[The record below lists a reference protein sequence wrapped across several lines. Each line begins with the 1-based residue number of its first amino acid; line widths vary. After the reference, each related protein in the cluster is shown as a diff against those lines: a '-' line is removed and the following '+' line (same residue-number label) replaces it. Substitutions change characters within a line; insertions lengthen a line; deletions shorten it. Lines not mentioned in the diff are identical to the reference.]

1 MKHDSIKES
10 CNLAV
15 MYPKIPVFKY
25 KSEKFVYE
33 YLRENL
39 SNKFNCYYNYYVKER
54 ETDFCILVPD
64 FGFVIIE
71 VKGWDG
77 TDILSV
83 QDNTEIK
90 YKNSNNVVKT
100 DYSPLKQCRTYCQKL
115 SEMIIE
121 KKNLNVFV
129 SPIVCYPFMTE
140 EMFYQKS
147 MELISPREVTLLKED
162 FEVPSRFLEILMKK
176 ISHIKKENTVK
187 VNEQLFFELRS
198 IFESEEEILS
208 DPKLTILNKEV
219 PINKYYSK
227 LIFIPQEYEISK
239 VHEVVKLSLNLWKSG
254 VKIIVLSEQTGINK
268 ILYEQMELS
277 PSFKYLENYQSF
289 KLFNKE
295 KALISNK
302 IFHFEIYEAI
312 LNQQNEYFEVTDGNI
327 KDDNYQKTLEF
338 FHNNSNFN
346 LDQFLVE
353 HANYQSHIL
362 VSAGAGTGKTHS
374 MISRINFLI
383 FKNHFSPESLID
395 SIYMI
400 TFTNEAANNM
410 KKRLSEYFSN
420 LFLLTENTY
429 YLSMMEMVAKMN
441 ISTIHSL
448 VKKIIQHYSVHL
460 GVGTSITI
468 QSGVYERREAI
479 VRELN
484 LLVESDD
491 KYLNCA
497 SQIEKYELVRSVENL
512 LDKFEKKNVDLSQKY
527 NFGSVNGNQDLF
539 ELLMKTAK
547 KVQFNTIEEDIEK
560 NIVQLSNL
568 MIYLKK
574 ILSNLEK
581 ENDISNPIKYLFIDE
596 FQDTDDL
603 QIETIKRFQK
613 LFEFQLFVV
622 GDIKQCIYRFRGAED
637 NAFNLLLDGM
647 QNWEKDYSLTK
658 NYRTFNEL
666 LLEFDKHFSAL
677 GKNEYLKYDKALKG
691 VKISGSTLKLMNK
704 VTFRDG
710 FDFEKKLIEKLKILE
725 KSLGEK
731 ESIAI
736 LTRTNYEIEQIRQI
750 CKKHNIEVDTD
761 MADNL
766 YELES
771 SIDLYKLVLALQ
783 FNNSPK
789 YLYNLSLSNFSRKIS
804 NRVIYG
810 NRQSPNYITQLFMEN
825 KIIPKWNDYVTD
837 LKNVPVIRLIKKM
850 ISDIKP
856 WNQYV
861 HTLRI
866 TDPHEVLQKKKH
878 YKKNLD
884 LLLETIIKRTN
895 DEYMTINKIR
905 DFLYIMIFAKQH
917 EDERPIEKDNNK
929 KLLCTTV
936 HKSKGL
942 EYTHVILP
950 FCDFELESI
959 NKNEM
964 IINKNDI
971 GLQMK
976 IGETSIYNDIFK
988 NEKDKEKTSKVQ
1000 EETRIL
1006 YVAMT
1011 RAENTLTWFKSL
1023 ENNNRNVKESW
1034 SKLLER
1040 GEKNEAV
1047 SLQESI

>member
-1 MKHDSIKES
+1 MFPMNPVINYES
-10 CNLAV
+10 
-15 MYPKIPVFKY
+15 
-25 KSEKFVYE
+25 ERFVYE
-33 YLRENL
+33 YLKENL

-64 FGFVIIE
+64 LGYVIME

-77 TDILSV
+77 SDILSV
-83 QDNTEIK
+83 EDNTEIK
-90 YKNSNNVVKT
+90 YRNSNNEVET
-100 DYSPLKQCRTYCQKL
+100 DYSPLKQCRTYCHKL
-115 SEMIIE
+115 SDMIKE
-121 KKNLNVFV
+121 KKNMSVFV
-129 SPIVCYPFMTE
+129 SPVVCYPFMTE
-140 EMFYQKS
+140 EIFYQKS
-147 MELISPREVTLLKED
+147 MDLISPREVTLLKED
-162 FEVPSRFLEILMKK
+162 FKVPSRFLDILMNK
-176 ISHIKKENTVK
+176 ISHINREKTDK
-187 VNEQLFFELRS
+187 VNEQIFIELRS
-198 IFESEEEILS
+198 IFESEAEIKA
-208 DPKLTILNKEV
+208 DPSLMILNKEKTK
-219 PINKYYSK
+219 NMYYSK
-227 LIFIPQEYEISK
+227 LIFLPKKHGISK
-239 VHEVVKLSLNLWKSG
+239 VLEVIKLAMNLWKSG
-254 VKIIVLSEQTGINK
+254 VKIIVLSEQTGVNK
-268 ILYEQMELS
+268 ILFEQMELD
-277 PSFKYLENYQSF
+277 PTFKYLEKYPAF
-289 KLFNKE
+289 ELFDNE
-295 KALISNK
+295 KAHLSNR
-302 IFHFEIYEAI
+302 IFHFEIYEAKFNEQI
-312 LNQQNEYFEVTDGNI
+312 EYFEVTDGKIEENDSE
-327 KDDNYQKTLEF
+327 KLLQF
-338 FHNNSNFN
+338 FHENSNFN
-346 LDQFLVE
+346 LDQYIVE
-353 HANYQSHIL
+353 HANYQRHIL

-374 MISRINFLI
+374 MISRISYLI
-383 FKNHFSPESLID
+383 YKNQFNPESLTD

-420 LFLLTENTY
+420 LFILTENTY
-429 YLSMMEMVAKMN
+429 YLSMMEMVAKMR

-460 GVGTSITI
+460 GVGTSISI

-479 VRELN
+479 VKELN
-484 LLVESDD
+484 LLVESND
-491 KYLNCA
+491 KYLSCA
-497 SQIEKYELVRSVENL
+497 ANFEKYELVKSVENL

-527 NFGSVNGNQDLF
+527 NFGSVTGNKDLF

-547 KVQFNTIEEDIEK
+547 NVQVNTIEEDIDE
-560 NIVQLSNL
+560 NIVKLSNL

-581 ENDISNPIKYLFIDE
+581 EKDISNPIKYLFIDE

-613 LFEFQLFVV
+613 LFGFQLFVV

-647 QNWEKDYSLTK
+647 QNWEKVFSLTK

-666 LLEFDKHFSAL
+666 LLEFDKHFTVL
-677 GKNEYLKYDKALKG
+677 GKSKYLKYDKTLKG
-691 VKISGSTLKLMNK
+691 VKISGSSLKLMNK
-704 VTFRDG
+704 VSFHDE

-725 KSLGEK
+725 KRLSEN

-766 YELES
+766 YQLES

-789 YLYNLSLSNFSRKIS
+789 HLYNLSLSNFSRKIS
-804 NRVIYG
+804 NRVVYA
-810 NRQSPNYITQLFMEN
+810 NRQNPNYITQLFIEN
-825 KIIPKWNDYVTD
+825 KIIPKWNEYVTD
-837 LKNVPVIRLIKKM
+837 LKNIPVIRLIKKM
-850 ISDIKP
+850 ISDIEP

-861 HTLRI
+861 HSLGL
-866 TDPHEVLQKKKH
+866 TDPHEILQKKKH
-878 YKKNLD
+878 YKKNMD

-917 EDERPIEKDNNK
+917 EDERPIEKGNNK
-929 KLLCTTV
+929 KLICTTV

-964 IINKNDI
+964 IITKNDI
-971 GLQMK
+971 GIQMK

-988 NEKDKEKTSKVQ
+988 NEKDMEKTSKVQ
-1000 EETRIL
+1000 EEARIL

-1011 RAENTLTWFKSL
+1011 RAENTFTWFRSL
-1023 ENNNRNVKESW
+1023 ENNNRNLKKSW

-1040 GEKNEAV
+1040 GERNEAV
-1047 SLQESI
+1047 SL

>member
-1 MKHDSIKES
+1 MF
-10 CNLAV
+10 
-15 MYPKIPVFKY
+15 PKSPVINY
-25 KSEKFVYE
+25 ECERFVYE
-33 YLRENL
+33 YLKKNL

-77 TDILSV
+77 TDILSIH
-83 QDNTEIK
+83 DNTEIK
-90 YKNSNNVVKT
+90 YRKANNEVET
-100 DYSPLKQCRTYCQKL
+100 DYSPLKQCRKYCQNL
-115 SEMIIE
+115 SEMIKE
-121 KKNLNVFV
+121 KKNMNVFV
-129 SPIVCYPFMTE
+129 SPVVCYPYMAE

-147 MELISPREVTLLKED
+147 MDLISPREITLLKED
-162 FEVPSRFLEILMKK
+162 FEEPSRFLDILMNK
-176 ISHIKKENTVK
+176 ISHIKREKTVK
-187 VNEQLFFELRS
+187 VNEQVFTVLRS
-198 IFESEEEILS
+198 IFESKEEIKADS
-208 DPKLTILNKEV
+208 NLTIPKNEK
-219 PINKYYSK
+219 PKNNYYSK
-227 LIFIPQEYEISK
+227 LIFIPKKHEISK
-239 VHEVVKLSLNLWKSG
+239 VHETINLALNLWKSG
-254 VKIIVLSEQTGINK
+254 VKVIVLSEQTGINN
-268 ILYEQMELS
+268 ILFKQMEFD
-277 PSFKYLENYQSF
+277 PTFKYLDNYPSF
-289 KLFNKE
+289 ELFNKE
-295 KALISNK
+295 KAQLMNR
-302 IFHFEIYEAI
+302 IFHFEIYEAVI
-312 LNQQNEYFEVTDGNI
+312 NEQVDYFEVIDGKI
-327 KDDNYQKTLEF
+327 EDDKGQKTLKF
-338 FHNNSNFN
+338 FHEKSNFN
-346 LDQFLVE
+346 LDQYLVE
-353 HANYQSHIL
+353 HANFKRHIL

-374 MISRINFLI
+374 MISRISYLI
-383 FKNHFSPESLID
+383 YKNQLSPESLTD

-410 KKRLSEYFSN
+410 KKRLSEYFNN
-420 LFLLTENTY
+420 LFILTENTY
-429 YLSMMEMVAKMN
+429 YLSMMEMVTKMN

-460 GVGTSITI
+460 GVGTAISI
-468 QSGVYERREAI
+468 QSGVYERREEI

-484 LLVESDD
+484 LLVESND
-491 KYLNCA
+491 KYLSCA
-497 SQIEKYELVRSVENL
+497 YPFEKYELVRSVENL

-527 NFGSVNGNQDLF
+527 YFGSVTGNKDLF
-539 ELLMKTAK
+539 ELLLKTAK
-547 KVQFNTIEEDIEK
+547 NVQLKTIGEDIEK

-574 ILSNLEK
+574 ILSTLEN

-603 QIETIKRFQK
+603 QIDTIKRFQK
-613 LFEFQLFVV
+613 LFGFQLFVV

-647 QNWEKDYSLTK
+647 QNWEKEFSLTK
-658 NYRTFNEL
+658 NYRTYNEL
-666 LLEFDKHFSAL
+666 LLDFDKHFTAL
-677 GKNEYLKYDKALKG
+677 GKNDYLKYDKALEG
-691 VKISGSTLKLMNK
+691 VKISGSSLKLMNK
-704 VTFRDG
+704 VSFHDEYE
-710 FDFEKKLIEKLKILE
+710 FEKKLIEKLKILE
-725 KSLGEK
+725 KSLSEK

-750 CKKHNIEVDTD
+750 CKKYNIEVDTD

-789 YLYNLSLSNFSRKIS
+789 HLYNLSLSNFSRKIS
-804 NRVIYG
+804 NRVIYA
-810 NRQSPNYITQLFMEN
+810 NRKSPNYITHLFMDN

-861 HTLRI
+861 HTLGI

-878 YKKNLD
+878 YKKNMD

-917 EDERPIEKDNNK
+917 EDERSIEKDNNK

-950 FCDFELESI
+950 FCEFELESI

-988 NEKDKEKTSKVQ
+988 NERDKEKTSKVQ

-1011 RAENTLTWFKSL
+1011 RAENTFTWFKSL